1 MTSSENENLPADAS
15 AEKPVLPLALAAIG
29 VVYGDIGTSPLYTLR
44 EVFGGPHS
52 LPLSPGNLLG
62 ILSLV
67 FWALFI
73 VITLKYVI
81 FMMRADNRGEG
92 GIMALIAL
100 TLRAVKHR
108 QRLRWVLMSL
118 GLFGAALFYGDGVI
132 TPAISVL
139 SAVEG
144 LKVAAPSLEFYV
156 VPATLVILVLL
167 FVVQARGT
175 GSMGRLFGPVMC
187 LWFLVLAVLGTI
199 SILAEPSV
207 LKAVNPLYAV
217 RFFLDNHWLGFLAL
231 GAVVLAVTGGEAL
244 YADMGHFGRRPIR
257 FAWLWYVWPALLLN
271 YFGQGALLL
280 RDPAAAENPFYLLA
294 PSWALYP
301 MVLLATAATVIAS
314 QAVISGT
321 FSVTRQAM
329 QLGYCPRLE
338 VVHTSDREI
347 GQVYIPLVNWSLLVG
362 VVLLVLL
369 FQSSSNLA
377 AAYGIAVTGTMAI
390 DTILAAVV
398 AATLWSWGRF
408 AAIACAL
415 GFLVVDLAFFGACA
429 AKLLHGGWMPVV
441 VAIAMFTLLS
451 TWKRGRELLLRR
463 LGTGAVDLASFLG
476 GIAAHPLPRVPGT
489 AVFMTASLEG
499 VPHALLHNL
508 IHNKVLH
515 ERVVLLTVTNEDVP
529 HVPAEERV
537 AIEPLT
543 ENFYRLLLRYGFK
556 DEPDVPAALEACS
569 ALGIEFRLMETS
581 FFFSRETL
589 ISTKVPGMAQ
599 WREKLFIS
607 MARNASGAM
616 TFFRIPTNRVVE
628 LGSQVEL

>member
-1 MTSSENENLPADAS
+1 MSVNSPQNAHAVT
-15 AEKPVLPLALAAIG
+15 EKKTLPLAFAAIG

-44 EVFGGPHS
+44 EVFAGSHP
-52 LPLSPGNLLG
+52 LPLTPGNLLG

-73 VITLKYVI
+73 VITLKYVS

-100 TLRAVKHR
+100 TLRAVKRHE
-108 QRLRWVLMSL
+108 RLRWVLMSL
-118 GLFGAALFYGDGVI
+118 GLFGAALFFGDVVI

-144 LKVAAPSLEFYV
+144 LKVAAPALGSYV
-156 VPATLVILVLL
+156 VPITLAVLVVL
-167 FVVQARGT
+167 FMVQVRGT
-175 GSMGRLFGPVMC
+175 ASMGALFGPVMC
-187 LWFLVLAVLGTI
+187 LWFLVLATLGLI
-199 SILAEPSV
+199 SIVAEPSV
-207 LKAVNPLYAV
+207 LRAVNPMYAV
-217 RFFLDNHWLGFLAL
+217 QFFLDHHWYGVLAL

-257 FAWLWYVWPALLLN
+257 LAWLWFVWPALLLN

-280 RDPAAAENPFYLLA
+280 RDPTATQSPFYLLA
-294 PSWALYP
+294 PSWGLYP
-301 MVLLATAATVIAS
+301 LVALATAATVIAS
-314 QAVISGT
+314 QAVISGA
-321 FSVTRQAM
+321 FSVTRQAI
-329 QLGYCPRLE
+329 QLGYCPRLT
-338 VVHTSDREI
+338 VIHTSAREI
-347 GQVYIPLVNWSLLVG
+347 GQIYIPLVNWGLLAG
-362 VVLLVLL
+362 VVLLVLA
-369 FQSSSNLA
+369 FRSSSHLA

-408 AAIACAL
+408 AAIACAVA
-415 GFLVVDLAFFGACA
+415 FLVVDLAFFGANVV
-429 AKLLHGGWMPVV
+429 KLFHGGWVPMVIAV
-441 VAIAMFTLLS
+441 AMFTLFS
-451 TWKRGRELLLRR
+451 TWKRGRELLLQR
-463 LGTGAVDLASFLG
+463 LGRGAIDLDSFLA
-476 GIAAHPLPRVPGT
+476 GIAAHPLHRVPGT

-529 HVPAEERV
+529 SIPAEERI
-537 AIEPLT
+537 ALEPLA
-543 ENFYRLLLRYGFK
+543 ENFYRILLRYGFK
-556 DEPDVPAALEACS
+556 DEPDVPAALQACG
-569 ALGIEFRLMETS
+569 AMGFEFNLMETS

-607 MARNASGAM
+607 MARNAAGAM

>member
-1 MTSSENENLPADAS
+1 MSVNSPQNANTVTG
-15 AEKPVLPLALAAIG
+15 KKTLPLALAAIG

-44 EVFGGPHS
+44 EVFAGSHS
-52 LPLSPGNLLG
+52 LPLTPGNLLG

-73 VITLKYVI
+73 VITLKYVS

-100 TLRAVKHR
+100 TLRAVKRH

-118 GLFGAALFYGDGVI
+118 GLFGAALFFGDVVI

-144 LKVAAPSLEFYV
+144 LKVAAPALGSYV
-156 VPATLVILVLL
+156 VPITLVVLVVL
-167 FVVQARGT
+167 FMVQVRGT
-175 GSMGRLFGPVMC
+175 ASMGALFGPIMC
-187 LWFLVLAVLGTI
+187 LWFLVLAILGLI

-207 LKAVNPLYAV
+207 LRAVSPLYAV
-217 RFFLDNHWLGFLAL
+217 RFFLDHHWYGVLAL

-257 FAWLWYVWPALLLN
+257 LAWLWFVWPALLLN

-280 RDPAAAENPFYLLA
+280 RDPTATQNPFYLLA
-294 PSWALYP
+294 PSWGLYP
-301 MVLLATAATVIAS
+301 LVALATAATVIAS
-314 QAVISGT
+314 QAVISGA

-329 QLGYCPRLE
+329 QLGYCPRLT
-338 VVHTSDREI
+338 VVHTSAREI
-347 GQVYIPLVNWSLLVG
+347 GQIYIPLVNWGLLAG
-362 VVLLVLL
+362 VVVLVLI
-369 FQSSSNLA
+369 FRSSSNLA

-398 AATLWSWGRF
+398 AATLWSWSRF
-408 AAIACAL
+408 AAIACAVA
-415 GFLVVDLAFFGACA
+415 FLVVDLAFFGANVV
-429 AKLLHGGWMPVV
+429 KLFHGGWVPVV
-441 VAIAMFTLLS
+441 IAVAVFTLFS

-463 LGTGAVDLASFLG
+463 LGLGAIDLDSFLA
-476 GIAAHPLPRVPGT
+476 GIAAHPLHRVPGT
-489 AVFMTASLEG
+489 AVFMTANIEG

-529 HVPAEERV
+529 SIPAEERI
-537 AIEPLT
+537 ALEPLA
-543 ENFYRLLLRYGFK
+543 ENFYRMLLRYGFK
-556 DEPDVPAALEACS
+556 DEPDVPAALQACD
-569 ALGIEFRLMETS
+569 AMGFEFNLMETS

-607 MARNASGAM
+607 MARNAAGAM

>member
-1 MTSSENENLPADAS
+1 VTSSENENLPTDAS
-15 AEKPVLPLALAAIG
+15 TEKPMLPLALAAIG
-29 VVYGDIGTSPLYTLR
+29 VVFGDIGTSPLYTLR
-44 EVFGGPHS
+44 EVFSGPHA

-73 VITLKYVI
+73 VITLKYVF

-100 TLRAVKHR
+100 TLSAVKRHP
-108 QRLRWVLMSL
+108 RLRWVLMSL

-144 LKVAAPSLEFYV
+144 LKVAAPALEFYV
-156 VPATLVILVLL
+156 VPVTLVILVLL

-175 GSMGRLFGPVMC
+175 ASMGRLFGPVMC
-187 LWFLVLAVLGTI
+187 LWFLVLAVLGVI

-217 RFFLDNHWLGFLAL
+217 RFFLENRWYGFLAL

-271 YFGQGALLL
+271 YFGQGALML
-280 RDPAAAENPFYLLA
+280 RDPTATANPFYLLA
-294 PSWALYP
+294 PSWGLYP
-301 MVLLATAATVIAS
+301 LVLLATAATVIAS
-314 QAVISGT
+314 QAVISGA

-347 GQVYIPLVNWSLLVG
+347 GQVYIPLVNWGLLAG
-362 VVLLVLL
+362 VVLLVLV
-369 FQSSSNLA
+369 FQSSSQLA

-390 DTILAAVV
+390 DTILASVV

-408 AAIACAL
+408 TAIACAL
-415 GFLVVDLAFFGACA
+415 SFLVIDLAFLGANVV
-429 AKLLHGGWMPVV
+429 KLFHGGWVPVV
-441 VAIAMFTLLS
+441 IAIAMFTLLS

-463 LGTGAVDLASFLG
+463 LGAGAIDLDSFLA

-529 HVPAEERV
+529 HVSAEERV
-537 AIEPLT
+537 AFEPLT

-556 DEPDVPAALEACS
+556 DDPDVPAALEACG
-569 ALGIEFRLMETS
+569 AFGIEFRLMETS

-607 MARNASGAM
+607 MARNAAGAM

>member
-1 MTSSENENLPADAS
+1 MSVNSPQNAHAVTG
-15 AEKPVLPLALAAIG
+15 KKTLPLALAAIG

-44 EVFGGPHS
+44 EVFAGSHP
-52 LPLSPGNLLG
+52 LPLTPGNLLG

-73 VITLKYVI
+73 VITLKYVS
-81 FMMRADNRGEG
+81 FMMRADNGGEG

-100 TLRAVKHR
+100 TLRAVKRHE
-108 QRLRWVLMSL
+108 RLRWVLMSL

-144 LKVAAPSLEFYV
+144 LKVAAPGLESYV
-156 VPATLVILVLL
+156 VPITLVVLVVL
-167 FVVQARGT
+167 FLVQARGT
-175 GSMGRLFGPVMC
+175 ASVGALFGPIMC
-187 LWFLVLAVLGTI
+187 LWFVVLATLGVI

-207 LKAVNPLYAV
+207 LRAVSPMYAV
-217 RFFLDNHWLGFLAL
+217 QFFIDHHWYGVLAL

-257 FAWLWYVWPALLLN
+257 LAWLWFVWPALLLN

-280 RDPAAAENPFYLLA
+280 RDPTATESPFYLLA
-294 PSWALYP
+294 PSWGLYP
-301 MVLLATAATVIAS
+301 LVALATAATVIAS
-314 QAVISGT
+314 QAVISGA

-329 QLGYCPRLE
+329 QLGYCPRLT
-338 VVHTSDREI
+338 VIHTSAREI
-347 GQVYIPLVNWSLLVG
+347 GQIYIPLVNWGLLAG
-362 VVLLVLL
+362 VVVLVLI
-369 FQSSSNLA
+369 FRSSSNLA

-408 AAIACAL
+408 AAIACAAA
-415 GFLVVDLAFFGACA
+415 FLVVDLAFFGANA
-429 AKLLHGGWMPVV
+429 VKLFHGGWVPVV
-441 VAIAMFTLLS
+441 IAVATFILLS
-451 TWKRGRELLLRR
+451 TWKRGRELLLQR
-463 LGTGAVDLASFLG
+463 LGRGAIDLDSFLA
-476 GIAAHPLPRVPGT
+476 GIAAHPLHRVPGT
-489 AVFMTASLEG
+489 AVFMTANLEG

-529 HVPAEERV
+529 SIPAEERI
-537 AIEPLT
+537 ALEPLA
-543 ENFYRLLLRYGFK
+543 ENFYRILLRYGFK
-556 DEPDVPAALEACS
+556 DEPDVPAALQACG
-569 ALGIEFRLMETS
+569 AMGFEFNLMETS

-607 MARNASGAM
+607 MARNAAGAM